1 MTIFLTTHYMEETRD
16 ANHVVI
22 LDKGRIIARGTPTEL
37 KSRYASS
44 KLLWYTSQN
53 PENDRIAEKILA
65 GREREGQS
73 FVYDADHYRIPFEGD
88 ILETLTKE
96 REHFHDFEILKGTMD
111 DVFLNLTGR
120 RIASEA

>member
-22 LDKGRIIARGTPTEL
+22 LDKGRIIARGTPSEL

-44 KLLWYTSQN
+44 KLLWYTDQN
-53 PENDRIAEKILA
+53 TENDRIAGKFLLGSRGQA
-65 GREREGQS
+65 GY
-73 FVYDADHYRIPFEGD
+73 VYDADHYRIPFEGD

-96 REHFHDFEILKGTMD
+96 REHFHDFEIIKGTMD